1 MSRRP
6 RPERPPSRA
15 HAVFA
20 AALAVFAYA
29 LWLRV
34 AGVAHDFW
42 LMQDQVGDWDTVQGS
57 FGSLPLTGP
66 AKTGGGTHLGPAY
79 YWWLWL
85 VRRALA
91 PWTGALPHAM
101 GIAGSLLD
109 AASFALL
116 VPAIASLGV
125 PLVGAT
131 ASVLLAAT
139 VPYEAALARA
149 GWNPCFSLGCL
160 NLALGLLV
168 LWRRRIDLR
177 HAVLVAALAW
187 AAVGSHL
194 SAIVVAGPIL
204 LGLVVAAGSLRG
216 RRAAVTTAAG
226 VFAVVATLQ
235 VPWFLAQCGFGARAW
250 SPGEARTAAQDTA
263 GVADPGR
270 RQGEPAAPVA
280 GEPVLDDAPTAVT
293 RTVDSVAADPR
304 RLFSPRGIAFV
315 ATEAPALLLR
325 SLWLPDWASTSIFA
339 ATVALACAGL
349 ARGRV
354 DPLVAGLALLPLGGA
369 ALAYGA
375 FAGALPGYFLVPL
388 LGTMGLVVAL
398 AVGSLPARAARV
410 GSWVLLAIALV
421 GQPHR
426 IEDRRWEHSYRWYGT
441 AVRGARE
448 IVARG
453 IAVRRA
459 DGPVEDRLPTST
471 TALVRWLGGRVDP
484 ASATVARIAR
494 DGSVTFG
501 EEP

>member
-1 MSRRP
+1 MLLSRV
-6 RPERPPSRA
+6 PEP
-15 HAVFA
+15 
-20 AALAVFAYA
+20 
-29 LWLRV
+29 
-34 AGVAHDFW
+34 
-42 LMQDQVGDWDTVQGS
+42 
-57 FGSLPLTGP
+57 
-66 AKTGGGTHLGPAY
+66 
-79 YWWLWL
+79 
-85 VRRALA
+85 
-91 PWTGALPHAM
+91 
-101 GIAGSLLD
+101 
-109 AASFALL
+109 
-116 VPAIASLGV
+116 
-125 PLVGAT
+125 
-131 ASVLLAAT
+131 
-139 VPYEAALARA
+139 
-149 GWNPCFSLGCL
+149 
-160 NLALGLLV
+160 
-168 LWRRRIDLR
+168 
-177 HAVLVAALAW
+177 
-187 AAVGSHL
+187 
-194 SAIVVAGPIL
+194 AIVVAGPIL

-226 VFAVVATLQ
+226 VLAVVATLQ

-250 SPGEARTAAQDTA
+250 SPGEARTAAQDTT

-325 SLWLPDWASTSIFA
+325 SLWLPTWASTSIFA

-349 ARGRV
+349 VRGRV

-471 TALVRWLGGRVDP
+471 TALVRWLGGRIDP
-484 ASATVARIAR
+484 ASTIVARIAR

>member
-125 PLVGAT
+125 PLVGAI

-216 RRAAVTTAAG
+216 RRAAVT
-226 VFAVVATLQ
+226 
-235 VPWFLAQCGFGARAW
+235 
-250 SPGEARTAAQDTA
+250 S
-263 GVADPGR
+263 
-270 RQGEPAAPVA
+270 
-280 GEPVLDDAPTAVT
+280 
-293 RTVDSVAADPR
+293 
-304 RLFSPRGIAFV
+304 
-315 ATEAPALLLR
+315 
-325 SLWLPDWASTSIFA
+325 
-339 ATVALACAGL
+339 
-349 ARGRV
+349 
-354 DPLVAGLALLPLGGA
+354 
-369 ALAYGA
+369 
-375 FAGALPGYFLVPL
+375 
-388 LGTMGLVVAL
+388 
-398 AVGSLPARAARV
+398 
-410 GSWVLLAIALV
+410 
-421 GQPHR
+421 
-426 IEDRRWEHSYRWYGT
+426 
-441 AVRGARE
+441 
-448 IVARG
+448 
-453 IAVRRA
+453 
-459 DGPVEDRLPTST
+459 
-471 TALVRWLGGRVDP
+471 
-484 ASATVARIAR
+484 
-494 DGSVTFG
+494 
-501 EEP
+501 